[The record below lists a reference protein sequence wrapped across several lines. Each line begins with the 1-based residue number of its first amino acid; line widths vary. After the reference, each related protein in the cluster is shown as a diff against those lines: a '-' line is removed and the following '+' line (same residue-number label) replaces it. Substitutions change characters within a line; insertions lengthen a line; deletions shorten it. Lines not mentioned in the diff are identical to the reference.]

1 MSQNPLQS
9 YFRQPK
15 IYLKLPSLGKYTD
28 PSSISGTVENL
39 PIFGMTGMDQI
50 IVKTPDAL
58 LNGESTVKII
68 QSCCPNIINAWD
80 VSNLD
85 IDCLLVAIRIATF
98 GNKMNVVS
106 SCSACN
112 AENEYDIDLGK
123 FLEHYASCV
132 FDSTVIVGDLIVKLK
147 PMTYKSVTTFSLAN
161 FSLQK
166 QLIHISSME
175 DGKQKQDL
183 LGKTFSDFAI
193 LQNQVLVDSIDQIE
207 TPNGVVTEFGFIKE
221 WVDNCDQQ
229 SVATIRKKMDENK
242 ESWRVPSSNAA
253 CSSCGHI
260 DQLEIELDQSSFFA
274 TA

>member
-15 IYLKLPSLGKYTD
+15 IYLKLPSLGKYTNS
-28 PSSISGTVENL
+28 SSISGSVENL

-58 LNGESTVKII
+58 LNGESTIKII

-80 VSNLD
+80 VTNLD

-98 GNKMNVVS
+98 GNQMNVTSTCS
-106 SCSACN
+106 SCG

-123 FLEHYASCV
+123 FLEHYSACV
-132 FDSTVIVGDLIVKLK
+132 FNGIVVVGDLIVKLK

-166 QLIHISSME
+166 QLIQINSME
-175 DGKQKQDL
+175 DGKQKQDV
-183 LGKTFSDFAI
+183 LGKAFSDFAI

-207 TPNGVVTEFGFIKE
+207 TPTGVVTEFGFIKE
-221 WVDNCDQQ
+221 WIDNCDQQ
-229 SVATIRKKMDENK
+229 SISSIKKTMDENK
-242 ESWRVPSSNAA
+242 EKWRVPTSNAS
-253 CSSCGHI
+253 CSSCGQV

-274 TA
+274 NA